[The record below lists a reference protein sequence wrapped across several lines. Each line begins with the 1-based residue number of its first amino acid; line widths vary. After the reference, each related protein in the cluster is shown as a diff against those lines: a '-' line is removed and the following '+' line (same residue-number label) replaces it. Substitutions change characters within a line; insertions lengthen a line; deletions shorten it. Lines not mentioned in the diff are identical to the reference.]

1 MTTLRLPLPPS
12 VNSLYAN
19 VPGKGRVRTKRY
31 LTWLNAAGWAI
42 KQTKPKPKKI
52 KGNYSLWLY
61 CERPD
66 RRRRD
71 LGNMLKA
78 IEDILVEHGIIAD
91 DSFAADIHCYWAGT
105 GYECQVQIEAAV
117 VERGTMRRMA

>member
-1 MTTLRLPLPPS
+1 MTMLRLPLPPS
-12 VNSLYAN
+12 VNALYAN
-19 VPGKGRVRTKRY
+19 MPGKGRVRTKRY

-66 RRRRD
+66 RRCRD
-71 LGNMLKA
+71 LGNTLKA
-78 IEDILVEHGIIAD
+78 IEDVLVQHGIIAD
-91 DSFAADIHCYWAGT
+91 DSLAADIHLYWAGT
-105 GYECQVQIEAAV
+105 GYECEVQIEAALPAQ
-117 VERGTMRRMA
+117 RMAA